1 MITAVIIEDEIRSR
15 KILIN
20 SLANYCKDVSVIG
33 HAETVSDGLYLIKEK
48 KPDLVFLDIDLPDGS
63 GFEILENLPKPWPKV
78 IFVTAY
84 NQYAVNAFQI
94 SAIDYLLKPVDPE
107 LLQKAVEKVSMSDEP
122 EEQQEKK
129 IEAFAENRH
138 SGRLNKMVVPT
149 MHGLQ
154 LIRTEDIVRLQADG
168 NYTTIFLKNKSSIL
182 VSKKIKDYEAV
193 LDTLGFFRVHQS
205 HIINLDLVERYIKG
219 EGGIVVLEDGSEV
232 EVARRR
238 KDSFLKRI
246 TNGT

>member
-20 SLANYCKDVSVIG
+20 SLANYCEEVNVIG
-33 HAETVSDGLYLIKEK
+33 HAATVMDGLYLIKEK
-48 KPDLVFLDIDLPDGS
+48 KPDLVFMDIDLPDGS
-63 GFEILENLPKPWPKV
+63 GFEILENLPKPRPKV

-107 LLQKAVEKVSMSDEP
+107 LLQKAVEKVAQADEP
-122 EEQQEKK
+122 EDQQEKK
-129 IEAFAENRH
+129 IIAFSENRH
-138 SGRLNKMVVPT
+138 SGKLKKMVVPT

-154 LIRTEDIVRLQADG
+154 LIRTEDIVRLLADG
-168 NYTTIFLKNKSSIL
+168 NYTTIFLKNKKTIL
-182 VSKKIKDYEAV
+182 VSKKIKDYEAI

-205 HIINLDLVERYIKG
+205 HIINLDLVERYVKG
-219 EGGIVVLEDGSEV
+219 EGGTVILEDGSEV

-238 KDSFLKRI
+238 KEAFLSRI
-246 TNGT
+246 TNGR